1 MRGHLQ
7 HFPYFS
13 DLNLALKQLLT
24 ILLLAIHLF
33 NFGGYRLVFDQL
45 EKHSGKTMVQRIDA
59 DAYHDQDL
67 VEVRVPINLPYQTSW
82 KEFERYDGEIYM
94 NGVHYNYVKRKI
106 QNDTLILLCLPN
118 TEKTRLMNARET
130 FFSLVNDLQD
140 QQPSKSTPV
149 PAKSVKFSQV
159 ECLLSQAPLIA
170 PIPAPSPSTTVV
182 FNTPALRELS
192 VLSPEQPPDTR
203 LG

>member
-1 MRGHLQ
+1 MCLQ
-7 HFPYFS
+7 HFCYIAG
-13 DLNLALKQLLT
+13 LNLALKQLLT

-45 EKHSGKTMVQRIDA
+45 EKQNGRVMVQRIDA
-59 DAYHDQDL
+59 DAYRDQDL
-67 VEVRVPINLPYQTSW
+67 VEVRVPVNLPYQSNW

-94 NGVHYNYVKRKI
+94 NGVHYNYVKRKL

-118 TEKTRLMNARET
+118 AEKTRLLNARET
-130 FFSLVNDLQD
+130 FFSLVNDLQH
-140 QQPSKSTPV
+140 QQPSESSPA
-149 PAKSVKFSQV
+149 PAKAAKFSLV
-159 ECLLSQAPLIA
+159 ECIMTQAPLIA
-170 PIPAPSPSTTVV
+170 PMPAVSSSKTVV

-192 VLSPEQPPDTR
+192 VLSPEQPPEAL